1 MIKDG
6 KEKRIFDAAL
16 KLFTE
21 KGIDNTSTASI
32 SKEAGIAVG
41 TLYVYFE
48 NKEDLINKLYIS
60 LKEESVTVICPD
72 PSQTVL
78 NYDYLEKL
86 WMNAVEW
93 GINNQDKFKFIA
105 QFQSSPYYTEDVKA
119 IFDSYQKNFV
129 RLIKGSIKNKKLK
142 NLPPDYIFELILT
155 HLVYTVEYI
164 VQTKTKERIIFFET
178 LLDAIKYDKS

>member
-1 MIKDG
+1 MIKDD

-32 SKEAGIAVG
+32 SKEAGIATG

-48 NKEDLINKLYIS
+48 NKEDLINKLFIS
-60 LKEESVTVICPD
+60 LKKESVAVICPD
-72 PSQTVL
+72 PSETVL
-78 NYDYLEKL
+78 SYEYLEKL
-86 WMNAVEW
+86 WMNSVEW
-93 GINNQDKFKFIA
+93 GINNQDKFRFIT

-119 IFDSYQKNFV
+119 VIDSNKKNLV
-129 RLIKGSIKNKKLK
+129 RLIKVSIKNKNLK
-142 NLPPDYIFELILT
+142 NLPPEYIFEFILT
-155 HLVYTVEYI
+155 HLVYTVGFI
-164 VQTKTKERIIFFET
+164 VQTKTKERRIFFET

>member
-21 KGIDNTSTASI
+21 NGIDNTSTASI
-32 SKEAGIAVG
+32 SKEAGIAAG

-60 LKEESVTVICPD
+60 LKEESIGLICPD
-72 PSQTVL
+72 TSETVL
-78 NYDYLEKL
+78 NYEYLEKL
-86 WMNAVEW
+86 WMNTVEW
-93 GINNQDKFKFIA
+93 GINNQDKFRFIT

-119 IFDSYQKNFV
+119 IVDSYKKNLIG
-129 RLIKGSIKNKKLK
+129 LIKGSIKNKKLK
-142 NLPPDYIFELILT
+142 NLPPEYIFELILT
-155 HLVYTVEYI
+155 HLVYTVGYI
-164 VQTKTKERIIFFET
+164 VQTKTKERRRFFET
-178 LLDAIKYDKS
+178 LFDAIKI

>member
-1 MIKDG
+1 MIKED

-32 SKEAGIAVG
+32 SKEAGIAAG

-48 NKEDLINKLYIS
+48 NKEDLINKLYMS
-60 LKEESVTVICPD
+60 LKKESVTVILPD
-72 PSQTVL
+72 SSETIL
-78 NYDYLEKL
+78 NYEYLEKL
-86 WMNAVEW
+86 WMNAVKW
-93 GINNQDKFKFIA
+93 GINNQDKFIFIT
-105 QFQSSPYYTEDVKA
+105 QFQSSPYYTEEVKA
-119 IFDSYQKNFV
+119 IIDSYKINFV
-129 RLIKGSIKNKKLK
+129 RLIKESIENKKLK
-142 NLPPDYIFELILT
+142 NLPPEYIFELILT

-178 LLDAIKYDKS
+178 LFDAIKRAKS